1 MLVKLSSK
9 GQLVIPKEIRSRLRL
24 DAGTRLHI
32 RTTADGNI
40 LLEPVPHNV
49 LDLLFG
55 KFADADLLTD
65 LEREHQQEMEDESQF
80 RS

>member
-24 DAGTRLHI
+24 DSETRFHI
-32 RTTADGNI
+32 HATADGNI
-40 LLEPVPHNV
+40 LLEPVQHNV

-65 LEREHQQEMEDESQF
+65 LEKEHQQEIDDESQL